1 MCRRTAGLPVVKSAL
16 PIMGVLDI
24 GHEYGLMCGV
34 LRHMIHGRLL
44 VSSNEHGRLIAF
56 RKPTVCLLAQA
67 MSVRPINEF
76 P

>member
-1 MCRRTAGLPVVKSAL
+1 MCRRTAGLPIAESAL
-16 PIMGVLDI
+16 SITGVLDI
-24 GHEYGLMCGV
+24 GHENGLMCGV
-34 LRHMIHGRLL
+34 SRHMIYGCLCFQL
-44 VSSNEHGRLIAF
+44 NEHGRLIAF